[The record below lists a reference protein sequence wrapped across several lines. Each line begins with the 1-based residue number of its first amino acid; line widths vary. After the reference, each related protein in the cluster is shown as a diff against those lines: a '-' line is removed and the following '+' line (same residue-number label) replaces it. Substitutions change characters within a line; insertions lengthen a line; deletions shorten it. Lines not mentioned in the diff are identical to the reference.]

1 MTEIAVLW
9 HAGCPDGWTAAWAA
23 HHALTRQNDV
33 SPALIPVS
41 YGQPAPD
48 LTAYRL
54 IYMVDFAYPHDTIL
68 EIVDSGPN
76 VLVLDHHR
84 TAIDNIAEHRAP
96 QTVIDGR
103 GPNELHL
110 GDGPYSVVL
119 DVNRSGAGIVWDFF
133 HTERGSALVDYVE
146 DRDLWRHWLPQSKE
160 INAYIHTQ
168 PVGDIEAWD
177 RLAALLAT
185 EDGLQQAATSGEGAM
200 AMRDAYCRAT
210 AEEAHWCDMGGRV
223 FPIVNA
229 GPFHRSD
236 VAGHLLDVFETNMA
250 GYWYEDVDGMTR
262 YGFRSRGG
270 VDVEQFVKQFGG
282 GGHPQAAGCQTD
294 GPVHKIVRGGTEG
307 DHDE

>member
-9 HAGCPDGWTAAWAA
+9 HAGCPDGWTAAWVA

-96 QTVIDGR
+96 QTVIDGK

-146 DRDLWRHWLPQSKE
+146 DRDLWRHALPDSKE
-160 INAYIHTQ
+160 INTYIRSAEL
-168 PVGDIEAWD
+168 GSIEAWD
-177 RLAALLAT
+177 DLHRQLSTDDGRAAAT
-185 EDGLQQAATSGEGAM
+185 ERGRGAL
-200 AMRDAYCRAT
+200 AYLDAYCRA
-210 AEEAHWCDMGGRV
+210 AAGQAHWADMGGRI
-223 FPIVNA
+223 FPLVNVTYH
-229 GPFHRSD
+229 GCSE
-236 VAGHLLDVFETNMA
+236 VAEFLLVEFDTNMA
-250 GYWYEDVDGMTR
+250 GYWFQRGDGKAQ
-262 YGFRSRGG
+262 YGFRSRDG
-270 VDVEQFVKQFGG
+270 VTVNDFAEQFGG

-307 DHDE
+307 EHDE